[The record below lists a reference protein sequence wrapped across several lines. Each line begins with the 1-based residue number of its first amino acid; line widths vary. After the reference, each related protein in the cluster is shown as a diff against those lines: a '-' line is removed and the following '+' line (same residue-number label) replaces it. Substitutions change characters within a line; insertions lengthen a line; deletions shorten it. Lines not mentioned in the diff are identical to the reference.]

1 LKKIIDIVDKL
12 SPGEGFN
19 STNLSEIGIY
29 RASYAQKRAPLLY
42 DQGVMICVQGEKKI
56 YLEESVYQYNKDNY
70 LVVTVPLPIE
80 YEIFIEDNKPLLA
93 ITVDINIQLLN
104 TIIHLMGQSID
115 YNKFSYNENESGLYT
130 AGVNAEF
137 QEIVYRLLKVL
148 QSKED
153 TNVLGKSIYQELLYY
168 ILKSSNSAPLY
179 ALTTKNSKLSKVEM
193 ALKEIHN
200 NFSKSIQVEDL
211 AKIVSMSSSSFH
223 YAFKEVTSSSPIQ
236 YIKKIRLDKARTY
249 IIQDGLRVNEAAS
262 KVGYESV
269 SQFSREFKRYYGASP
284 KEFS

>member
-1 LKKIIDIVDKL
+1 MKKIIDIVDKL
-12 SPGEGFN
+12 SPNEGYN

-29 RASYAQKRAPLLY
+29 RASSTQERAPLLY
-42 DQGVMICVQGEKKI
+42 NQGVLICVQGEKNI
-56 YLEESVYQYNKDNY
+56 YLEESLYKYDKDNY

-80 YEIFIEDNKPLLA
+80 YEIILDDNKPLLA
-93 ITVDINIQLLN
+93 INVDINIQLLN
-104 TIIHLMGQSID
+104 KIIHLMGQSID
-115 YNKFSYNENESGLYT
+115 YNKFSYNEKESGLYT
-130 AGVNAEF
+130 SRVNTEF

-148 QSKED
+148 QSKEE
-153 TNVLGKSIYQELLYY
+153 TNVLGKGIYQELIYY
-168 ILKSSNSAPLY
+168 ILKSRKSAPLY
-179 ALTTKNSKLSKVEM
+179 ALTAKNSKLSKVEM

-200 NFSKSIQVEDL
+200 NFSQTIQVEDL
-211 AKIVSMSSSSFH
+211 AKIVSMSTSSFH
-223 YAFKEVTSSSPIQ
+223 YAFKEVTSSTPIQ
-236 YIKKIRLDKARTY
+236 YIKKIRLNKARNY